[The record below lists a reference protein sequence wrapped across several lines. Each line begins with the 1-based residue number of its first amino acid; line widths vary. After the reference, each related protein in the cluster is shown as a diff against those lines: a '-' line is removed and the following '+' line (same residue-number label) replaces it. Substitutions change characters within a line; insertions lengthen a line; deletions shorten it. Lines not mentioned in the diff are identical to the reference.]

1 VDNERRAGSEGG
13 LSIGGEGLA
22 IRLPG
27 GRLLP
32 PELATAR
39 SVGVT
44 SADRAKWLEDR
55 KRFADDLRR
64 ATGEAF
70 ADFVTGEAFADFVTG
85 EAFDD
90 FVTVLSARSR
100 SA

>member
-1 VDNERRAGSEGG
+1 LVSHQ
-13 LSIGGEGLA
+13 LIG
-22 IRLPG
+22 
-27 GRLLP
+27 
-32 PELATAR
+32 R
-39 SVGVT
+39 SGWRT
-44 SADRAKWLEDR
+44 R

-64 ATGEAF
+64 VTGEAF